1 MSNHS
6 ILKRWLAVGSIGL
19 ALWIAS
25 QPTATL
31 GQASS
36 PLATP
41 PTSPISSPVPTTAP
55 TLVPTTAPTS
65 APTAATTSTS
75 TPAPTN
81 TAVPV
86 PTTAPTT
93 AAIPPTNIPPAP
105 AAGTSIDS
113 STLLLIVSGAAIV
126 LILIL
131 MVLGRLRRRPPVQP
145 PTPLVPPTPTA
156 ASLEFAVADGQAIT
170 INLDK
175 PVMVLGRDSSCD
187 IVLPASLANVDSVS
201 HQHARFNRDQEGI
214 MVHDLESKNGL
225 RVNGRYT
232 NHNLLEDGDRLAF
245 GSVEATFHNRR

>member
-1 MSNHS
+1 NHS
-6 ILKRWLAVGSIGL
+6 ILKRWLAIGSIGL

-25 QPTATL
+25 QPIATS
-31 GQASS
+31 GQAGS

-41 PTSPISSPVPTTAP
+41 PTSPISSPIPTTAP

-65 APTAATTSTS
+65 APTV
-75 TPAPTN
+75 APTPTQ

-86 PTTAPTT
+86 PTTVPTT
-93 AAIPPTNIPPAP
+93 FAIPPAP
-105 AAGTSIDS
+105 TAGTSIDS
-113 STLLLIVSGAAIV
+113 STLLLIIGGAAIV

-131 MVLGRLRRRPPVQP
+131 MILGRSRRRPPVQP
-145 PTPLVPPTPTA
+145 PTPLAPPAPTA
-156 ASLEFAVADGQAIT
+156 ASLEFAGADGKVLT
-170 INLDK
+170 FNLDK
-175 PVMVLGRDSSCD
+175 PVMVLGRAGSCD

-225 RVNGRYT
+225 KVNGRYT
-232 NHNLLEDGDRLAF
+232 NHNLLEDGDRLSF

>member
-25 QPTATL
+25 QPLATL

-41 PTSPISSPVPTTAP
+41 PTSPISSPI
-55 TLVPTTAPTS
+55 PTTAPTS
-65 APTAATTSTS
+65 APTVAPTSTS
-75 TPAPTN
+75 APAPTD
-81 TAVPV
+81 TAVPI

-93 AAIPPTNIPPAP
+93 VAIPPANIPPAP

-113 STLLLIVSGAAIV
+113 STLLLIIGGAAIV

-131 MVLGRLRRRPPVQP
+131 MVLSRLRRRPPVQP
-145 PTPLVPPTPTA
+145 PTPLTPPTPTA
-156 ASLEFAVADGQAIT
+156 ASLEFAVADGQTIT